1 MKKLFILS
9 MFSYLCVQAAI
20 SPVADVFSEKVPHD
34 QRWKK
39 YHDYILKQP
48 QKAQDMA
55 LKALKSKDWFLREA
69 GLKTLVTVNPE
80 RAKIEAR
87 LVLQKDPAML
97 VRASAVTA
105 LKILKDTKS
114 ESVLWESLKDPR
126 NFRKDQS
133 LWIRPQIMATLIEFK
148 SNHKENFKSFYD
160 DKDPQVARLARHAT
174 K

>member
-1 MKKLFILS
+1 MKKLFVISLLS
-9 MFSYLCVQAAI
+9 YFYVQAAI
-20 SPVADVFSEKVPHD
+20 PPAVDVFSEKVPFE

-39 YHDYILKQP
+39 YHDYILKRP
-48 QKAQDMA
+48 HKAQEMA
-55 LKALKSKDWFLREA
+55 LKALKSNDWFMREA

-80 RAKIEAR
+80 RAKAEAR
-87 LVLQKDPAML
+87 LILQKDPAML

-148 SNHKENFKSFYD
+148 AVQKENYKNFYE
-160 DKDPQVARLARHAT
+160 DKDPQVVRLAKHAT
-174 K
+174 R